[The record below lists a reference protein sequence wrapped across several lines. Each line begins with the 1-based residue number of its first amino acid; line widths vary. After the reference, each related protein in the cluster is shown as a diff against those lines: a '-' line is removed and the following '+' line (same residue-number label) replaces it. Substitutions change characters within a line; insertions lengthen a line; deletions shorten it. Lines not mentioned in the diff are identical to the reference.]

1 MAPDQSLHTLTPT
14 QRKFIDFWGEMAS
27 QWGVSRTMAQ
37 VYALLF
43 ISAEPLHTDE
53 IMAQLNISRGN
64 ANMNL
69 HKLMDWGLV
78 EKVLRT
84 DTRKDF
90 FIGIKSPT
98 VLTHLVI
105 TQRWE
110 LEMAPV
116 MQHLKDFAA
125 EARADKL
132 PDSPLR
138 QEENQLFVAH
148 LEEMQVFMEQV
159 FQVIQILLKML
170 ENRNTTE
177 LQSVLS
183 MFAEQFS
190 HLSSTP
196 ITVAK

>member
-1 MAPDQSLHTLTPT
+1 
-14 QRKFIDFWGEMAS
+14 
-27 QWGVSRTMAQ
+27 MAQ

-125 EARADKL
+125 EARTDKL